1 MIGDMNIVELVIQ
14 FLSQFE
20 PIDVIKSF
28 SALGIGI
35 AMVAGVGPGIG
46 QGFAAGK
53 GAEAVGKN
61 PTKSNDITMIMLLGS
76 AVAETS
82 GIFSLVIA
90 LILLFANP
98 FINATGSMWVLAA
111 SAMASGIA
119 MVAGIGP
126 GTGQGFAAGKGAE
139 AVGNRP
145 EMKSSILRVMLLGQA
160 VAQTTGIYALIV
172 ALILMYA
179 NPFL

>member
-1 MIGDMNIVELVIQ
+1 MIGDMNIIDFVIQ
-14 FLSQFE
+14 FLSQFD
-20 PIDVIKSF
+20 PVDVIKGF
-28 SALGIGI
+28 SAIGIGT
-35 AMVAGVGPGIG
+35 AMIAGVGPGIG

-61 PTKSNDITMIMLLGS
+61 PTKSNDIVMMMLLGA

-82 GIFSLVIA
+82 GIFSLVVA

-98 FINATGSMWVLAA
+98 FIELSGSVWILSA
-111 SAMASGIA
+111 SALASGIA
-119 MVAGIGP
+119 MIAGLGP
-126 GTGQGFAAGKGAE
+126 GTGQGYAAGKGAE